1 MENTYNKVEPLH
13 LGGSRGKKRVNVSN
27 KNVKED
33 INSFPFL
40 SVPPPPPPLHS
51 YPLPPPPMNFSGV
64 LPSNH
69 LDGSK
74 QYAKEYSKSSLSGT
88 SYPSLQETSQ
98 SWNHSNIP
106 LNGNHLENG
115 LPGVSGV
122 LQYNVSNNGNHMGS
136 YTKNGDINQDTAVT
150 DTRALPKP
158 TTSGTFSP
166 NFQDTYHVNSSDLP
180 HQLSVYMNQSKSG
193 KSMESQSSWHNLVSQ
208 RLMTQNNGS
217 PLPLG
222 NNKKKRKTS
231 SNISKNKNGKG
242 IDLIGSADEAD
253 KRRKRAERFNVGK
266 KNVSSTSLHDEENF
280 ANLNAISTKSHKF
293 DKNKRIVGRCQA
305 LEKSYLRLTS
315 EPNPDL
321 VRPLNVLKKT
331 YNMLMKKYQKG
342 QVSYQYL
349 CDQFKS
355 MRQDLR
361 VQIIENQFT
370 VKVYESHA
378 RIALGN
384 DDMGEFNQCQSRLIA
399 LFDLPN
405 IKPSF
410 LEEFTSY
417 RILYY
422 MLTEDN
428 GAMNT
433 LRLKL
438 MTENPAVF
446 SNHMVRTAFK
456 LAHARLMGDYHHF
469 MKLYA
474 SMKDLGKK
482 LVDSFICKEK
492 LKSLVTICRS
502 YNQIN
507 ADFIIEELQFK
518 DKEDMLTFFQKRN
531 LDKYF
536 VTKNMGEESEFQYLD
551 AKACRSLITQ
561 QYSESKKIDIK
572 GQQ

>member
-1 MENTYNKVEPLH
+1 MEDTYNKVEPLC
-13 LGGSRGKKRVNVSN
+13 LGKSRSKNRVNVSDKN
-27 KNVKED
+27 NNVKED

-40 SVPPPPPPLHS
+40 PVPPPPPHS
-51 YPLPPPPMNFSGV
+51 YPLPPPPINFSGV

-69 LDGSK
+69 LDGSND
-74 QYAKEYSKSSLSGT
+74 AKSSSSGT
-88 SYPSLQETSQ
+88 SYPSLQEASQ
-98 SWNHSNIP
+98 SWNHSNIAFY
-106 LNGNHLENG
+106 GNHLKNS

-122 LQYNVSNNGNHMGS
+122 LQRNVGNNGNYMGS
-136 YTKNGDINQDTAVT
+136 FTENGNNNQNTAF
-150 DTRALPKP
+150 REARGLPKP
-158 TTSGTFSP
+158 TTSGTFSS
-166 NFQDTYHVNSSDLP
+166 NLQDTYQVNSSDLP
-180 HQLSVYMNQSKSG
+180 HQLSVCMNQSNSG
-193 KSMESQSSWHNLVSQ
+193 KSMERQSSWHNLVSQ
-208 RLMTQNNGS
+208 RLAQNNGS
-217 PLPLG
+217 PLALG

-242 IDLIGSADEAD
+242 IDLMGSADEAD

-266 KNVSSTSLHDEENF
+266 KNVSSTNLHGEENF
-280 ANLNAISTKSHKF
+280 ANLNAISTKSHWF
-293 DKNKRIVGRCQA
+293 DKNKRIVGRCQT

-342 QVSYQYL
+342 QVTYQYL

-370 VKVYESHA
+370 IKVYESHA
-378 RIALGN
+378 RIALEN
-384 DDMGEFNQCQSRLIA
+384 DDIGEFNQCQSRLIA
-399 LFDLPN
+399 LFGLPN
-405 IKPSF
+405 LKPSF

-428 GAMNT
+428 GAINT

-446 SNHMVRTAFK
+446 SNHMVRTAFN

-507 ADFIIEELQFK
+507 VDFVVQELQFK
-518 DKEDMLTFFQKRN
+518 NNEEMLTFFQKRN

-536 VTKNMGEESEFQYLD
+536 VTKNIGKENEFQYLD
-551 AKACRSLITQ
+551 TKACRSLITQ
-561 QYSESKKIDIK
+561 QYSDSKKIDIK